1 MLALTT
7 RSVIDFWPQEEPS
20 RAYTQGTQWPRY
32 GGCVVARARTHARSW
47 RRKTGQPECDL
58 GPHSQAIK
66 GPHECYCA
74 LLSKSPTIYKRLA
87 NTHKKYSGEKVAAV
101 TAAATVLCAKQ
112 QHNHCAAPDFPGFV
126 QTVRFAQ
133 KTFIFF
139 TSFRL
144 SSSGKPRTRA
154 QSSRRSHGTICIVPH
169 YPRKSPFTRLY
180 CQPKKRHCFEQQKS
194 SLTWSKK
201 RPSIKCTFHAV
212 KERPLVTIAAWQGSA
227 A

>member
-1 MLALTT
+1 MNAIVLFYPRVQLFTKG
-7 RSVIDFWPQEEPS
+7 WP
-20 RAYTQGTQWPRY
+20 
-32 GGCVVARARTHARSW
+32 THTKNIAAKRW
-47 RRKTGQPECDL
+47 RRLQQLPPFSAQSNSTIIAQRRTSPVLCKLCDSL
-58 GPHSQAIK
+58 
-66 GPHECYCA
+66 
-74 LLSKSPTIYKRLA
+74 KRL
-87 NTHKKYSGEKVAAV
+87 
-101 TAAATVLCAKQ
+101 L
-112 QHNHCAAPDFPGFV
+112 
-126 QTVRFAQ
+126 
-133 KTFIFF
+133 FF

-154 QSSRRSHGTICIVPH
+154 QSSRRSHGTICIAPH